1 MLMSWPSL
9 DLYYCSSISECMISV
24 SFPLHLYTSSRTR
37 IDDLFCLFH
46 HVKNA
51 RLGWDLNDGFAWWE
65 LNYELLLMSKTLC
78 FALCFDFLGLYSG
91 GFRTNEIRRSKQ
103 DRDSE
108 E

>member
-1 MLMSWPSL
+1 MLMSWLSL

-51 RLGWDLNDGFAWWE
+51 RLDSDLDDGFGGSLIIEFE
-65 LNYELLLMSKTLC
+65 LC
-78 FALCFDFLGLYSG
+78 
-91 GFRTNEIRRSKQ
+91 
-103 DRDSE
+103 
-108 E
+108 